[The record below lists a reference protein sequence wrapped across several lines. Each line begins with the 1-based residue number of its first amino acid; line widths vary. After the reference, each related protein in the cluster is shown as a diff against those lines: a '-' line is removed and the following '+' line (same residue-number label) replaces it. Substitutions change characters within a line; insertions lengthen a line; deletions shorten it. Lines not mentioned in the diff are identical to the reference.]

1 MKRNV
6 YRFVSNVQLPC
17 TCRGTLTLSLKINAF
32 AYDCSNLLQHPA
44 PSLKWLKTAFPET
57 NRRSK
62 RHRSLTWEPP
72 LDHCCT
78 SVSFRVSAFLRNIQC
93 WKQLRSS
100 PQTLSS
106 LFCRPWAYFF
116 SPQIFILLK
125 GTLSVY
131 FSQEK
136 QSIKLISSYPP
147 S

>member
-100 PQTLSS
+100 PQTVLSLLSTLGLFFFPLRFLFS
-106 LFCRPWAYFF
+106 LRARC
-116 SPQIFILLK
+116 
-125 GTLSVY
+125 
-131 FSQEK
+131 
-136 QSIKLISSYPP
+136 QSISLKRSNQLS
-147 S
+147 